1 MTTIQLQSQ
10 VSLDALLSGVEQLST
25 PDLERLANQVLALR
39 ARRHAPSLPRKEAD
53 LLQRIN
59 QGLPAETQQR
69 FNLLTA
75 KRRAE
80 ILTPEEH
87 QELLGLVD
95 EIELRDAKRLEYLA
109 ELAQLRNISLRTL
122 MNQLGIRPPAYA
134 S

>member
-25 PDLERLANQVLALR
+25 PDLERLANRVLALR
-39 ARRHAPSLPRKEAD
+39 ARRHAASLPRKEAE
-53 LLQRIN
+53 LLQRVN
-59 QGLPAETQQR
+59 QGLSAETQQR

-80 ILTPEEH
+80 ILTPAEH
-87 QELLGLVD
+87 QELLELVD